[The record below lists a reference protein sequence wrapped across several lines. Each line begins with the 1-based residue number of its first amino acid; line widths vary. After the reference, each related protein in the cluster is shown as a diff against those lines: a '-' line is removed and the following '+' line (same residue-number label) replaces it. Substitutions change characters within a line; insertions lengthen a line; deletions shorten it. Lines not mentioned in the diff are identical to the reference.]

1 MFKIIAETFAK
12 NCVYTIKAYKKNSK
26 SVLQVRM
33 INIQKNLAVKNIY
46 DQVDKEIKGNF
57 KTNNPT
63 EQQTQKYKRNAS
75 DLVDNERFLYA
86 HEVL

>member
-1 MFKIIAETFAK
+1 
-12 NCVYTIKAYKKNSK
+12 
-26 SVLQVRM
+26 M

-46 DQVDKEIKGNF
+46 DLVDKEIKGNF

-63 EQQTQKYKRNAS
+63 EQQTHKYTRNAS
-75 DLVDNERFLYA
+75 DVVDNERFLYA